1 MAETKTRPPKESKKK
16 VETVTPEKKQAKSKK
31 EKIAKQ
37 EKPPEKKRYKIL
49 AGNGCHRA
57 IAEVQG
63 MLVQST
69 EESGKFSLIL
79 TDGLQIQAFFK
90 TPQLHWLACNT
101 EAIQGL
107 HWWRGYPKVSDNKL
121 VCFQIIAWDG
131 AMTDNK
137 YEKWEFIGVWTAQ
150 RNITVQRTMSE
161 KDIRK
166 LAKETG
172 FIKKFKYTF
181 TNSYDFKRSLWV
193 GYVYK
198 ILASRKGDSFEI
210 RKVIPYACP
219 RIKPKPPERKPRK

>member
-1 MAETKTRPPKESKKK
+1 MPK
-16 VETVTPEKKQAKSKK
+16 AK
-31 EKIAKQ
+31 AK
-37 EKPPEKKRYKIL
+37 PASAPEKKRYKIL

-69 EESGKFSLIL
+69 EERGKFSLIL
-79 TDGLQIQAFFK
+79 PDGLQIQAFFK
-90 TPQLHWLACNT
+90 TPQLHWLACNN

-131 AMTDNK
+131 DMINNK
-137 YEKWEFIGVWTAQ
+137 YEKWDFTGVWTAQ

-166 LAKETG
+166 IAKETG

-181 TNSYDFKRSLWV
+181 TNSYDFKRSLWI

-198 ILASRKGDSFEI
+198 VLATRKGNSFEI

-219 RIKPKPPERKPRK
+219 RIKPKPPEKKLRK